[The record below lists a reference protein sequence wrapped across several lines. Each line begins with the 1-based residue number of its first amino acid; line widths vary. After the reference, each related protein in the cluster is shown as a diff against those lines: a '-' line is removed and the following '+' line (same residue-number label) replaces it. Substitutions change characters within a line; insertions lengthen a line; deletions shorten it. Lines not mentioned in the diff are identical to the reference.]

1 MSRRVPN
8 AQGRISNLIR
18 FSADDWR
25 LIDDYVKSNYSRK
38 YEYYDASA
46 QSFLDY
52 YPDASSVQFVMTPVN
67 VEYRAIAVYL
77 DPDIHKDLVKLANQA
92 GLSLGRVIATAVT
105 HLARSSRN
113 D

>member
-18 FSADDWR
+18 ISADDWR
-25 LIDDYVKSNYSRK
+25 LIDDYVKEHFSRK
-38 YEYYDASA
+38 YEYYDASS

-52 YPDASSVQFVMTPVN
+52 YPGASSVQFVMTPVN
-67 VEYRAIAVYL
+67 VEYRAVAVYL
-77 DPDIHKDLVKLANQA
+77 DPDIHEKLVLLANQVGIA
-92 GLSLGRVIATAVT
+92 LGRVIATAVT
-105 HLARSSRN
+105 HMARST